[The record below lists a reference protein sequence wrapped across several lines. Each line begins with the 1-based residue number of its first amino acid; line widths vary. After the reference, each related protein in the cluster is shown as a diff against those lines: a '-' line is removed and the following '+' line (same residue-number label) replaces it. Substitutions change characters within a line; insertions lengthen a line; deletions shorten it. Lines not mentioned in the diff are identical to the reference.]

1 MTHTNEQERPPEFAQ
16 GSSAETQKATPHT
29 GEQHLKIAL
38 WGGPGSGKTTFLAAL
53 RVAMLRDQDGKWNM
67 MGRDDLQ
74 PGSAAFFDEGAA
86 TLRDEGRFP
95 PATEGRNQP
104 MVCTVSGILNPERW
118 RQPVWFKRCRQISFD
133 LYVQDYPG
141 GTLRTADYNHA
152 LWSYLADC
160 TGFIYLY
167 DPQLDAPNTTN
178 FAYLDKAIDFVA
190 SVVYR
195 RSGAKKQ
202 FSTRLPHYVAICIT
216 KFDHPDTLKRL
227 DAAGL
232 VVWEANGDPA
242 VPDADAAFRL
252 LAHPDLVAR
261 LERSF
266 EPARIRYFVTSSIG
280 FYRQASGQVDRE
292 DLYNMVPGENRL
304 RGDPHPINIV
314 EPLIWITGQAQPPS
328 LLRAIVQAL
337 RLRLRLI
344 STLLTWPLRCFLR
357 LHPIRL
363 LLILSIILGTGIWGW
378 TIYDRNQRYQQGI
391 VAMENRQ
398 WDTARQRFVQLD
410 DFRDAQTRWQEA
422 TYQRAQE
429 LMATGDLPQ
438 ARHLFTTI
446 PSYQDSHQLWQEVTY
461 RIGRTALEDSDWE
474 TARHEFA
481 QILDYADALNHWQ
494 ASLYQLALLA
504 ITSEDWQR
512 AAVLVSTIQT
522 HVRAYADL
530 PDLLATHSALVQAL
544 AQHHAASWQ
553 TGTVHEVAAL
563 PGHTANVVGLA
574 VSPNGQYL
582 TSGSWDGSIR
592 RWDTTT
598 MTARVIT
605 ESCSRG
611 GYPAFA
617 FSADGQLAACGG
629 DDSIQVWNLDH
640 GTLFRRLSH
649 TSNVL
654 SLTFHP
660 DSQRLAVGSRERI
673 QLWNVAQDTLLHTQ
687 ETPLLWGIGVAVTT
701 SLAFSPDGTYLVSG
715 GADNTLRLWRMT
727 DIGFNPVEPSG
738 GQGHQDIIWGLAVS
752 PDSRSILS
760 GGWDRQLRLW
770 TSSGT
775 EQRMV
780 SSAHQDWIW
789 SVAFSPD
796 GQTIASSSQDGTI
809 KLWRTENGEHIQT
822 LTGGPAVPVL
832 AFSPDGAYLASGS
845 GSLKVISKRQRT
857 EPSLDILPELLNR
870 LADTVF
876 GKDLEIQD
884 TGRDDNTIRLWQPER

>member
-1 MTHTNEQERPPEFAQ
+1 MTDTVEQQ
-16 GSSAETQKATPHT
+16 
-29 GEQHLKIAL
+29 LKIAL

-53 RVAMLRDQDGKWNM
+53 RIALLRDQGGQWNM
-67 MGRDDLQ
+67 VGRDDLQ
-74 PGSAAFFDEGAA
+74 LGSAAFFDEGAA

-160 TGFIYLY
+160 TGLIYLY
-167 DPQLDAPNTTN
+167 DPQLDATNTTN

-195 RSGAKKQ
+195 RSGATKQ

-232 VVWEANGDPA
+232 VVWEANGAPA

-357 LHPIRL
+357 LHPIWL
-363 LLILSIILGTGIWGW
+363 LLILSILLGTGGWGW
-378 TIYDRNQRYQQGI
+378 IVYDRHQRYQQGI

-398 WDTARQRFVQLD
+398 WDTARRIFGQLG
-410 DFRDAQTRWQEA
+410 DFRDAQTRRQEA
-422 TYQRAQE
+422 TYLQAQE
-429 LMATGDLPQ
+429 LMATGDLSQ
-438 ARHLFTTI
+438 ARYLFATI
-446 PSYQDSHQLWQEVTY
+446 PGYRDSHQLWQEATY
-461 RIGRTALEDSDWE
+461 RIGRTALDANDWE
-474 TARHEFA
+474 TARREFA

-494 ASLYQLALLA
+494 ASLYHLALLA
-504 ITSEDWQR
+504 ISGEDWQR

-522 HVRAYADL
+522 HVRAYADV
-530 PDLLATHSALVQAL
+530 PDLLATHPALVQAL

-553 TGTVHEVAAL
+553 TGTVREVARL
-563 PGHTANVVGLA
+563 PGHTSNIVGLA
-574 VSPNGQYL
+574 VSPNGRYL

-605 ESCSRG
+605 ESCTGSL
-611 GYPAFA
+611 AFA

-629 DDSIQVWNLDH
+629 DEGIQVWNLDQ
-640 GTLFRRLSH
+640 GTLWRELNH
-649 TSNVL
+649 TGTVL
-654 SLTFHP
+654 SLAFHP
-660 DSQRLAVGSRERI
+660 DGKRLAVGSRERI
-673 QLWNVAQDTLLHTQ
+673 QLWNVAQGTLLHTQ
-687 ETPLLWGIGVAVTT
+687 ETPIWFGIGASVNT

-715 GADNTLRLWRMT
+715 GADSTLRLWRMSDT
-727 DIGFNPVEPSG
+727 GFNAVETSG
-738 GQGHQDIIWGLAVS
+738 IQGHQDIIWGIAVG
-752 PDSRSILS
+752 PDGRSILS

-770 TSSGT
+770 TISGT
-775 EQRMV
+775 EQHRV
-780 SSAHQDWIW
+780 PSAHQDWIW
-789 SVAFSPD
+789 SVTFSPD
-796 GQTIASSSQDGTI
+796 GETIASSSQDGTI
-809 KLWRTENGEHIQT
+809 KLWRVANGEHIQT
-822 LTGGPAVPVL
+822 LTGGPTVPVL

-845 GSLKVISKRQRT
+845 GSLKVISKRQRPG
-857 EPSLDILPELLNR
+857 PSLDILPDLLNR
-870 LADTVF
+870 LADTVL

-884 TGRDDNTIRLWQPER
+884 TGRGDNTIRLWQPER